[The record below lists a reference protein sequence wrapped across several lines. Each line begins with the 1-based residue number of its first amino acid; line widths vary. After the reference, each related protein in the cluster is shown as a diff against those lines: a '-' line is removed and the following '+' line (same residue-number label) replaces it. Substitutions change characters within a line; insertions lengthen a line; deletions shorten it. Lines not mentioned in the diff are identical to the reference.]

1 MENGKFHTQ
10 FARNEPLPLTHVKIS
25 NEKIN
30 YDGQELAKE
39 R

>member
-1 MENGKFHTQ
+1 MGNGKFHTQ
-10 FARNEPLPLTHVKIS
+10 FARNEPPPLTNIKTS

-30 YDGQELAKE
+30 YD